1 MLAGTVGLPRFI
13 VLVRAPEVIPHTFV
27 YVTIIFPPV
36 NPLLNV
42 TVMLLLVLEPDALA
56 GNVQVY
62 VPAPPLG
69 TLYVWLVLGHTLNTP
84 LITPIAAGLVL
95 TDIHLGAVLIQL
107 ALAVTHM
114 LPLV

>member
-1 MLAGTVGLPRFI
+1 MD
-13 VLVRAPEVIPHTFV
+13 LVRGADVTPHTFV
-27 YVTIIFPPV
+27 YVTLILPFK
-36 NPLLNV
+36 NELLKL

-95 TDIHLGAVLIQL
+95 TDKHLGAVLIQL